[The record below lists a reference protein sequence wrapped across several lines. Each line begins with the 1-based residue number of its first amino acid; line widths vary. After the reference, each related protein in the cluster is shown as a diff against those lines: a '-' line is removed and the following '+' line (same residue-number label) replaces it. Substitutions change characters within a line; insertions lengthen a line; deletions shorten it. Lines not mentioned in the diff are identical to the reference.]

1 MRRGIEVR
9 RYGVLQFSCRL
20 CVQVMVLRGVQGGT
34 VYLYNMTSVL
44 MIGLAMTL
52 HVSVIYDKVSV
63 KGIINV
69 SLRSV

>member
-1 MRRGIEVR
+1 MRS
-9 RYGVLQFSCRL
+9 YGVLQFTCGL
-20 CVQVMVLRGVQGGT
+20 CVQGMVLRGVQGGT